1 MMGTLLFVDLWVC
14 CSYLELNPF
23 ITYGKHNVANLACL
37 N

>member
-23 ITYGKHNVANLACL
+23 ITYGKHIMLLTWHV
-37 N
+37 